1 MPRPAK
7 YMNERVHIILKRNN
21 ISAKTY
27 LSRRYHGWDEN
38 RAATTPVDKK
48 RYHPTNKYKIWW
60 YDDKIKQHSKIA
72 SGIQQVAEFLTH
84 KLKRT
89 ITKNMI
95 VSRFYAKRRPV
106 RLEKYFIEKE
116 GEIR

>member
-1 MPRPAK
+1 MPRTAK
-7 YMNERVHIILKRNN
+7 YMNERIRTVLQRNN
-21 ISAKTY
+21 VPAKLY
-27 LSRRYHGWDEN
+27 LCRRYHGWDEN

-60 YDDKIKQHSKIA
+60 YDDKIKQYSKIV
-72 SGIQQVAEFLTH
+72 SGTKQVADFLTH

-95 VSRFYAKRRPV
+95 VSRFHAKRRPV
-106 RLEKYFIEKE
+106 HVENFFIE
-116 GEIR
+116 RV